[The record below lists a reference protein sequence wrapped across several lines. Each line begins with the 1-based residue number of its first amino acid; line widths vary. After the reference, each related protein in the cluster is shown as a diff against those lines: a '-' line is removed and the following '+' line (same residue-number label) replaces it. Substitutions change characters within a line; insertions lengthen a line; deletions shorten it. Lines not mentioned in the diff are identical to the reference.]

1 MGARIM
7 TIDPPRQRMSPLD
20 YDQRACDR
28 DELMALLSRV
38 DSRIQAMWRNYREP
52 ANEDV
57 FEVLTYLEHIAVD
70 ARRSL

>member
-1 MGARIM
+1 M
-7 TIDPPRQRMSPLD
+7 TIDPPRQPMTPLD
-20 YDQRACDR
+20 LDQRADDR
-28 DELMALLSRV
+28 DELMNMLSYV
-38 DSRIQAMWRNYREP
+38 DSRIQAMWRNWREP

>member
-1 MGARIM
+1 
-7 TIDPPRQRMSPLD
+7 
-20 YDQRACDR
+20 
-28 DELMALLSRV
+28 MALLSRV
-38 DSRIQAMWRNYREP
+38 DTRIQAFWRHWREP

>member
-1 MGARIM
+1 M
-7 TIDPPRQRMSPLD
+7 TIDPPRQRMTPLD

-38 DSRIQAMWRNYREP
+38 DLRLQAYLRHWREP

-57 FEVLTYLEHIAVD
+57 SEVLTYLEHIAVD